1 MLPVLIIGQGKE
13 KNWNG
18 KKTDKEARG
27 DETFNV
33 GKIRIEQSRQGFN
46 ERKSMKEHERAW
58 ACRWPRRKFKF
69 KQGEN
74 IMLQACNS
82 HYQQRIDGMELQ
94 SPSNPRSLYT
104 RQTNYCQ

>member
-13 KNWNG
+13 KNWIG

-46 ERKSMKEHERAW
+46 ERKSMKEPGLADGRDGSSSSNKEKIL
-58 ACRWPRRKFKF
+58 CYKPVTPTISK
-69 KQGEN
+69 
-74 IMLQACNS
+74 
-82 HYQQRIDGMELQ
+82 DGMELQ